1 MRCSKSNSHASPPF
15 SVNSL
20 SFCLLDLDAFCE
32 MFTAVLSVTS
42 IVTGL
47 VDRLR
52 PRAPPVITWRISLP
66 SKKRQAIWHYVFS
79 VAWLATP
86 ELKGLL
92 KYASIFKISPCTA
105 ECSRSYKSDQ
115 ESRYCLRE
123 FPEQD
128 KLRFMVH
135 TKGRPR

>member
-1 MRCSKSNSHASPPF
+1 MRCSKSKSHAFPPF
-15 SVNSL
+15 SVNYL

-47 VDRLR
+47 VDRFR
-52 PRAPPVITWRISLP
+52 PRAPPVITWRVSLP
-66 SKKRQAIWHYVFS
+66 SKKKKAIWHYVFS

-92 KYASIFKISPCTA
+92 KYASIFKIFSCTA
-105 ECSRSYKSDQ
+105 ECSRAYKSDQ
-115 ESRYCLRE
+115 ESRNCPRE
-123 FPEQD
+123 FPEHH